1 MGVMVL
7 EVGVIR
13 VFYGDDRVKISE
25 EVRRIFGAEY
35 EVMEGEKAEFSE
47 VLDACVGMSLFGRGV
62 NGGFD
67 GGSGG
72 ERKILIKDLSKNT
85 AVWEKFCEKAEELL
99 DKNAVIVW
107 EEKFDKRLKV
117 NKDLI
122 ATGVEVREFKM
133 IDAGAADAKLV
144 FEILDVAMVNGKR
157 GVEILE
163 KIEKN
168 QDPFML
174 VGLFATQAIK
184 KYGARQGVRERELLA
199 QLAKLDMDMKSSSIE
214 PMLLVK
220 GFLLELGNKK

>member
-1 MGVMVL
+1 M
-7 EVGVIR
+7 IKI
-13 VFYGDDRVKISE
+13 FYGDDRVKISE

-35 EVMEGEKAEFSE
+35 EVIEGEKAEFSE
-47 VLDACVGMSLFGRGV
+47 ILDAFLGISLI
-62 NGGFD
+62 
-67 GGSGG
+67 SG

-85 AVWEKFCEKAEELL
+85 AVWEKFCEKVGDFL

-133 IDAGAADAKLV
+133 IDVGAADAKLV
-144 FEILDVAMVNGKR
+144 FEILDMAMVNGKR
-157 GVEILE
+157 AVEILE
-163 KIEKN
+163 KIERN

-174 VGLFATQAIK
+174 VGLFTTQAIK
-184 KYGARQGVRERELLA
+184 KYGVRQGARERELLKK
-199 QLAKLDMDMKSSSIE
+199 LAKLDMDMKSSGIE
-214 PMLLVK
+214 PMMLVK

>member
-1 MGVMVL
+1 M
-7 EVGVIR
+7 IKI
-13 VFYGDDRVKISE
+13 FYGDDRVKISD

-35 EVMEGEKAEFSE
+35 EVIEGEKAEFSE
-47 VLDACVGMSLFGRGV
+47 ILDAFLGISLI
-62 NGGFD
+62 
-67 GGSGG
+67 SG

-85 AVWEKFCEKAEELL
+85 AVWEKFCEKVGDFL

-133 IDAGAADAKLV
+133 IDVGAADVKLV

-157 GVEILE
+157 AVEILE
-163 KIEKN
+163 KIERN

-184 KYGARQGVRERELLA
+184 KYGVRQGVRERELLKK
-199 QLAKLDMDMKSSSIE
+199 LAKLDMDMKSSGIE
-214 PMLLVK
+214 PMMLVK

>member
-1 MGVMVL
+1 M
-7 EVGVIR
+7 IR

-35 EVMEGEKAEFSE
+35 EVVEGEKAEFSE
-47 VLDACVGMSLFGRGV
+47 ILDAFLGISLI
-62 NGGFD
+62 
-67 GGSGG
+67 SG

-85 AVWEKFCEKAEELL
+85 AVWEKFCEKVGDFL

-144 FEILDVAMVNGKR
+144 FEILDMAMVNGKR
-157 GVEILE
+157 AVEILE

-184 KYGARQGVRERELLA
+184 KYGVRQGVRERELLKK
-199 QLAKLDMDMKSSSIE
+199 LAKLDMDMKSSGIE
-214 PMLLVK
+214 PMMLVK

>member
-1 MGVMVL
+1 M
-7 EVGVIR
+7 IKI
-13 VFYGDDRVKISE
+13 FYGDDRVKISE

-35 EVMEGEKAEFSE
+35 EVIEGEKAEFSE
-47 VLDACVGMSLFGRGV
+47 ILDAFLGISLI
-62 NGGFD
+62 
-67 GGSGG
+67 SG

-85 AVWEKFCEKAEELL
+85 AVWEKFCEKVGDFL

-133 IDAGAADAKLV
+133 IDVGAADAKLV
-144 FEILDVAMVNGKR
+144 FEILDMAMVNGKR
-157 GVEILE
+157 AVEVLE
-163 KIEKN
+163 KIERN

-184 KYGARQGVRERELLA
+184 KYGVRQGVRERELLKK
-199 QLAKLDMDMKSSSIE
+199 LAKLDMDMKSSGIE
-214 PMLLVK
+214 PMMLVK

>member
-1 MGVMVL
+1 M
-7 EVGVIR
+7 IR

-35 EVMEGEKAEFSE
+35 EVIEGEKAEFSE
-47 VLDACVGMSLFGRGV
+47 ILDAFLGISLI
-62 NGGFD
+62 
-67 GGSGG
+67 SG
-72 ERKILIKDLSKNT
+72 ERKVLIKDLSKNT
-85 AVWEKFCEKAEELL
+85 AVWEKFCEKVGDFL

-133 IDAGAADAKLV
+133 IDVGAADAKLV
-144 FEILDVAMVNGKR
+144 FEILDMAMVNGKR
-157 GVEILE
+157 AVEILE

-174 VGLFATQAIK
+174 VGLFTTQAIK
-184 KYGARQGVRERELLA
+184 KYGVRQGVRERELLKK
-199 QLAKLDMDMKSSSIE
+199 LAKLDMDMKSSGIE
-214 PMLLVK
+214 PMMLVK

>member
-1 MGVMVL
+1 M
-7 EVGVIR
+7 IKI
-13 VFYGDDRVKISE
+13 FYGDDRLKISE

-35 EVMEGEKAEFSE
+35 EVIEGEKAEFSE
-47 VLDACVGMSLFGRGV
+47 ILDAFLGISLI
-62 NGGFD
+62 
-67 GGSGG
+67 SG

-85 AVWEKFCEKAEELL
+85 AVWEKFCEKVGDFL

-133 IDAGAADAKLV
+133 IDVGAADAKLV
-144 FEILDVAMVNGKR
+144 FEILDAAMMNGKR
-157 GVEILE
+157 AVEILE

-184 KYGARQGVRERELLA
+184 KYGVRQGVRERELLKK
-199 QLAKLDMDMKSSSIE
+199 LAKLDMDMKSSGIE
-214 PMLLVK
+214 PMMLVQ

>member
-1 MGVMVL
+1 M
-7 EVGVIR
+7 IKI
-13 VFYGDDRVKISE
+13 FYGDDRLKISE

-35 EVMEGEKAEFSE
+35 EVIEGEKAEFSE
-47 VLDACVGMSLFGRGV
+47 ILDAFLGISLI
-62 NGGFD
+62 
-67 GGSGG
+67 SG

-85 AVWEKFCEKAEELL
+85 AVWEKFCEKVGDFL

-133 IDAGAADAKLV
+133 IDVGAADAKLV
-144 FEILDVAMVNGKR
+144 FEILDAAMMNGKR
-157 GVEILE
+157 AVEILE

-184 KYGARQGVRERELLA
+184 KYGVRQGVRERELLKK
-199 QLAKLDMDMKSSSIE
+199 LAKLDMDMKSSGIE
-214 PMLLVK
+214 PMRLVK

>member
-1 MGVMVL
+1 M
-7 EVGVIR
+7 IR

-35 EVMEGEKAEFSE
+35 EVVEGEKAEFSE
-47 VLDACVGMSLFGRGV
+47 VLDACLGISLI
-62 NGGFD
+62 
-67 GGSGG
+67 SG

-85 AVWEKFCEKAEELL
+85 AVWEKFCEKVGELL

-133 IDAGAADAKLV
+133 IDVGAADAKLV
-144 FEILDVAMVNGKR
+144 FEILDMAMVNGKR
-157 GVEILE
+157 AVEILE

-168 QDPFML
+168 QDPFIL

-184 KYGARQGVRERELLA
+184 KYGVRQGVRERELLKK
-199 QLAKLDMDMKSSSIE
+199 LAKLDMDMKSSGIE
-214 PMLLVK
+214 PMMLVK

>member
-1 MGVMVL
+1 M
-7 EVGVIR
+7 IKI
-13 VFYGDDRVKISE
+13 FYGDDRVKISE

-35 EVMEGEKAEFSE
+35 EVIEGEKAEFSE
-47 VLDACVGMSLFGRGV
+47 VLDACLGMSLFGGSA
-62 NGGFD
+62 NGGFE
-67 GGSGG
+67 GGFSGG
-72 ERKILIKDLSKNT
+72 RKILIKDLSKNT
-85 AVWEKFCEKAEELL
+85 AVWEKFCEKVGDFL

-144 FEILDVAMVNGKR
+144 FEILDMAMVNGKR
-157 GVEILE
+157 AVEILE

-174 VGLFATQAIK
+174 VGLFTTQAIK
-184 KYGARQGVRERELLA
+184 KYGVRQGVRERELLKK
-199 QLAKLDMDMKSSSIE
+199 LAKLDMDMKSSGIE
-214 PMLLVK
+214 PMMLVK

>member
-1 MGVMVL
+1 M
-7 EVGVIR
+7 IR

-35 EVMEGEKAEFSE
+35 EVIEGEKAEFSE
-47 VLDACVGMSLFGRGV
+47 ILDAFLGISLI
-62 NGGFD
+62 
-67 GGSGG
+67 SG

-85 AVWEKFCEKAEELL
+85 AVWEKFCEKVRDFL

-157 GVEILE
+157 AVEILE
-163 KIEKN
+163 KIERN

-174 VGLFATQAIK
+174 VGLFTTQAIK
-184 KYGARQGVRERELLA
+184 KYGVRQGARERELLKR
-199 QLAKLDMDMKSSSIE
+199 LAKLDMDMKSSGIE
-214 PMLLVK
+214 PMMLVK

>member
-1 MGVMVL
+1 M
-7 EVGVIR
+7 IR
-13 VFYGDDRVKISE
+13 VFYGDDRLKISE

-35 EVMEGEKAEFSE
+35 EVIEGEKAEFSE
-47 VLDACVGMSLFGRGV
+47 ILDAFLGISLI
-62 NGGFD
+62 
-67 GGSGG
+67 SG

-85 AVWEKFCEKAEELL
+85 AVWEKFCEKVGDFL

-133 IDAGAADAKLV
+133 IDVGAADAKLV
-144 FEILDVAMVNGKR
+144 FEILDAAMMNGKR
-157 GVEILE
+157 AVEILE

-184 KYGARQGVRERELLA
+184 KYGVRQGVRERELLKK
-199 QLAKLDMDMKSSSIE
+199 LAKLDMDMKSSGIE
-214 PMLLVK
+214 PMMLVK